1 MNIEE
6 TSALE
11 RRVRRHAALAD
22 AARLRMVD
30 LLTIGD
36 RSPTELREHLALP
49 SNLVAHHLNVL
60 ERAGIITRVRSEG
73 DGRRS
78 YVRLDAGALP
88 DLDPQRAISV
98 PRIVFVCTANS
109 ARSQLARA
117 IWGTVSAVPAASGG
131 THPADGVAAGATA
144 VAARHGLDLR
154 DATPRLVDDLVA
166 DDDLIVTVCDRAHE
180 ECAARAVGALHWS
193 VPDPVRIGTDAA
205 FEAAFT
211 EIEHR
216 VAALAPRVR
225 AA

>member
-117 IWGTVSAVPAASGG
+117 IWGTVRSLQNRSRSTNRVRGS
-131 THPADGVAAGATA
+131 
-144 VAARHGLDLR
+144 RR
-154 DATPRLVDDLVA
+154 PRLFKTSLGGSASSGPVTLIDACEPVDPMGGRPMKEWVVVPEQHAKTWLGF
-166 DDDLIVTVCDRAHE
+166 
-180 ECAARAVGALHWS
+180 AR
-193 VPDPVRIGTDAA
+193 
-205 FEAAFT
+205 
-211 EIEHR
+211 
-216 VAALAPRVR
+216 AALAYRN
-225 AA
+225 A

>member
-11 RRVRRHAALAD
+11 RRVRRHAAFAD

-30 LLTIGD
+30 LLTVGD
-36 RSPTELREHLALP
+36 RSPTELRERLALP

-109 ARSQLARA
+109 ARSQLAKA
-117 IWGTVSAVPAASGG
+117 IWGTVSSVPAVSGG
-131 THPADGVAAGATA
+131 THPADGVAPGAA
-144 VAARHGLDLR
+144 SVASRHGLDLR
-154 DATPRLVDDLVA
+154 GATPTLVDDLVA
-166 DDDLIVTVCDRAHE
+166 ADDLVVTVCDRAHE
-180 ECAARAVGALHWS
+180 EYAVTEALHWS
-193 VPDPVRIGTDAA
+193 VPDPVRVGTDAA